1 MPPRGG
7 RSNFNVTPPLFY
19 ALPHWFLSIL
29 SILGILSILRILSIL
44 SIPLPTPGA
53 MPGEE

>member
-1 MPPRGG
+1 MLPRGG

>member
-1 MPPRGG
+1 M
-7 RSNFNVTPPLFY
+7 SNFNCYPSPLLCPPPLIF
-19 ALPHWFLSIL
+19 SIL
-29 SILGILSILRILSIL
+29 SILGILSILRILRIL